1 MFALFGSAVGGL
13 VQHGC
18 LPAETITTN
27 RPETRLFAVW
37 AHATSRCAVMKSTS
51 KLAFELTRMPTLWLS
66 TSGTRSN

>member
-18 LPAETITTN
+18 TITTN